1 MTTTDTSSLVHR
13 FGGIAPLKLS
23 APDNSRYSFG
33 GARISRR
40 GTICA
45 TDGKGAFCAVIG
57 EDPGADSPR
66 VSAIIAPESLKGAT
80 GIAWDECSPSIL
92 NAAGATA
99 PRALDGSF
107 PPVPDVIPDAQTF
120 AHAVTLSAELLRKA
134 LDATDAD
141 TVTLLL
147 PDDAR
152 KPVGIVANY
161 SVTDTRSKAK
171 QRAEGDRPAHAF
183 AVVMQYRGDKWK
195 TLDLC
200 RAAWTS
206 AVDAF
211 RSRY

>member
-33 GARISRR
+33 GVRITRR
-40 GTICA
+40 GAVAA
-45 TDGKGAFCAVIG
+45 TDGRGAFCAVIG

-66 VSAIIAPESLKGAT
+66 VSAIIAPESMKGAT
-80 GIAWDECSPSIL
+80 GVSWDGASPMIL
-92 NAAGATA
+92 NAAGSVA
-99 PRALDGSF
+99 PRALDGDF
-107 PPVPDVIPDAQTF
+107 PRVPEVLAHESTF
-120 AHAVTLSAELLRKA
+120 AHAVTLSADLLRRA

-147 PDDAR
+147 PEDAR
-152 KPVGIVANY
+152 KPVGILANY

-183 AVVMQYRGDKWK
+183 AVLMPCHREGGISAMRKLWSDAVM
-195 TLDLC
+195 
-200 RAAWTS
+200 
-206 AVDAF
+206 AF
-211 RSRY
+211 KLRW